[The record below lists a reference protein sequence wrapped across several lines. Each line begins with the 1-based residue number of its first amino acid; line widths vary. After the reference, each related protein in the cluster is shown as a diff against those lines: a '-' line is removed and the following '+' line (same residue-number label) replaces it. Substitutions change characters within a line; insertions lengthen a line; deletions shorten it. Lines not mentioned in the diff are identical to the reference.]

1 MSSFAPGTSHRRL
14 PRGGPDRRHREAADF
29 RACAHRRDDR
39 ARERLIEA
47 YLPLAASMARRF
59 VHGNPHLLDD
69 VKQVAAMALVKAVDR
84 YDPDNGNAFS
94 SFAVPTIE
102 GEIRRYFRDY
112 TWAVRVPRDL
122 QERAVRLERDRDA
135 LSEELGRAPTAR
147 ELADWSRCTVEEIV
161 DALEATDARLG
172 DSFDRPMGGD
182 DDEGRT
188 LAERLGA
195 SDDGYEG
202 AEARAVLDP
211 LLATLSDRERAV
223 IRMYVHADMT
233 QAEIGR
239 VIGCSQ
245 MHVSR
250 IYRGAVAKLVAVA
263 R

>member
-1 MSSFAPGTSHRRL
+1 VSAPARRIQSR
-14 PRGGPDRRHREAADF
+14 PAHDRRRREAADF
-29 RACAHRRDDR
+29 RACARHRDGR

-47 YLPLAASMARRF
+47 YLPLAASVARRF
-59 VHGNPHLLDD
+59 VHGNPDLLDD

-135 LSEELGRAPTAR
+135 LSEDLGRAPTAQ
-147 ELADWSRCTVEEIV
+147 ELADWSHCTVEEIV
-161 DALEATDARLG
+161 DALEASDARVG
-172 DSFDRPMGGD
+172 DSFDRPVAAD
-182 DDEGRT
+182 DDGGRT

-195 SDDGYEG
+195 PDDGYEG
-202 AEARAVLDP
+202 AEARALLDP
-211 LLATLSDRERAV
+211 LLATLDERERDV
-223 IRMYVHADMT
+223 IRMYLHEDMT

-239 VIGCSQ
+239 EIGCSQ

-250 IYRGAVAKLVAVA
+250 IYRGAVTKLVAA
-263 R
+263 AT